1 MLHGRHFGLV
11 NREIQEFGHKSVL
24 TGGRVKCE
32 IEEYGHLYCPMSY
45 GNFNPRLSSKLPGAL
60 RCSRETSSA
69 SRLGQ
74 PGSEQ
79 PTSHQATPWQEA

>member
-45 GNFNPRLSSKLPGAL
+45 GNFNSRLSFKIILQRHILDNQHTA
-60 RCSRETSSA
+60 
-69 SRLGQ
+69 
-74 PGSEQ
+74 
-79 PTSHQATPWQEA
+79 WDK